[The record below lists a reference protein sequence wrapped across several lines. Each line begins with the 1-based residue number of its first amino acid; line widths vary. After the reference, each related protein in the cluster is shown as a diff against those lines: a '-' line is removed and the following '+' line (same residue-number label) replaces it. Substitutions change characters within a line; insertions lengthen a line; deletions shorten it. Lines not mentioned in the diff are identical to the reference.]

1 MRYSTEIKKFL
12 YSQYFFGGLRTAIG
26 ISVPPL
32 ISILLF
38 HDQITGFT
46 VAVGAVA
53 ACVLDMPGPL
63 KYKTNDMLACSLI
76 GFLASLL
83 TGLASVDALTLWLT
97 VVPLTFV
104 LSIIVVY
111 GNKWQQISFAAL
123 FMMILTV
130 GNQYSVEEATRHA
143 LWLLAG
149 SLWYTAWS
157 TWVSRWQWLRIE
169 RQAVAECIFATADY
183 LRARGDLYNLDVDL
197 AESYRQLVSRQIAAI
212 DRQEAARD
220 IVLRNLPQFRRG
232 ELDTQRI
239 GLFNLFINAVDL
251 HDTIVAAHVDHAR
264 LRAVLGRSDVMLFLR
279 DAVYKIARD
288 FEDIGLAVLEG
299 QPSYPRVSVKAE
311 LRALE
316 YEIELMRKHDA
327 PARQPDIYSSVVSTY
342 RRIWSGQRITERMHR
357 NTRPGEIRP
366 ETEMR
371 IDQALNRFLSGRR
384 FSPGLILSN
393 LTPSSPSFRHALR
406 VTLAVAAGL
415 WIGKLLPVNN
425 GYWIVMTTVI
435 ILKPGFSLTRQRN
448 TQRIIG
454 TVIGCA
460 ASIGLILTVKS
471 PHMLLAIMFGC
482 MVMSY
487 SLVLF
492 NYTASVV
499 FTSSWVL
506 LLLHLIE
513 PGGMRIVGER
523 ALDTFIG
530 SALAVAASYLF
541 PYWENRALGKLVQAL
556 IAAMRQYVDVA
567 YGPLDGT
574 PRPAPSPAA
583 ALTAAVSGIA
593 AKDGA
598 LDGDYQ
604 YRLARKNVHIAFANL
619 GNAFQRMMIEPK
631 SQQRH
636 VPELNDLLMQSHALA
651 AQITAAAPLV
661 SALAVPG
668 RVSLL
673 QPLQQ
678 AGASIRA
685 NLRAAEQ
692 TLKHAD
698 ASDSIVAVEAKVVD
712 GAGSGD
718 ATDAADATDAT
729 SPAPAPATPE
739 ADIAESAAF
748 PTPEQERALTRA
760 LDEMVVRAEKAAEVT
775 GTAADAA
782 ADPAT
787 GSSRADWPAEAIEE
801 LKLLAHQ
808 CKQMLAASSLVRR
821 DTGKMRLPAS

>member
-38 HDQITGFT
+38 HDQTTGFT
-46 VAVGAVA
+46 VSVGAVA

-76 GFLASLL
+76 GFVAALL
-83 TGLASVDALTLWLT
+83 TGLASNDAVLLWLT
-97 VVPLTFV
+97 VVPLTFA

-130 GNQYSVEEATRHA
+130 GEQYTVEQATTHA

-149 SLWYTAWS
+149 SIWYTAWS
-157 TWVSRWQWLRIE
+157 TWVSRWQWLRLE
-169 RQAVAECIFATADY
+169 RQATAECIFATAAY
-183 LRARGDLYNLDVDL
+183 LRARGDLYDLDIDL
-197 AESYRQLVSRQIAAI
+197 EEGYRQLVNRQIAAI
-212 DRQEAARD
+212 DQQEAARD
-220 IVLRNLPQFRRG
+220 LVLRNLPQWRRG

-239 GLFNLFINAVDL
+239 GLFNLFISAVDL
-251 HDTIVAAHVDHAR
+251 HDTIVAAHVDYAQ
-264 LRAVLGRSDVMLFLR
+264 LRDTLGRCDLMLFLR
-279 DAVYKIARD
+279 DAVYKIAQD
-288 FEDIGLAVLEG
+288 FEDIGLAVLAGE
-299 QPSYPRVSVKAE
+299 PSYPRVSVKAE

-316 YEIELMRKHDA
+316 YEIELMRKNNA
-327 PARQPDIYSSVVSTY
+327 PTLQPEVYSSVVSTY

-371 IDQALNRFLSGRR
+371 IDQALNRFLSRRR
-384 FSPGLILSN
+384 FSPGLIFSN
-393 LTPSSPSFRHALR
+393 LTLASPSFRHALR
-406 VTLAVAAGL
+406 VTLAVAAGM

-425 GYWIVMTTVI
+425 GYWIVMTTLI

-448 TQRIIG
+448 TQRLIG
-454 TVIGCA
+454 TVLGCA
-460 ASIGLILTVKS
+460 ASIGLILTVKA
-471 PHMLLAIMFGC
+471 PHLLLAIMFVC

-530 SALAVAASYLF
+530 SALAITASYLF

-556 IAAMRQYVDVA
+556 LASMRQYFDVVYA
-567 YGPLDGT
+567 PLGGV
-574 PRPAPSPAA
+574 PK
-583 ALTAAVSGIA
+583 AVLAGAS
-593 AKDGA
+593 KDGV
-598 LDGDYQ
+598 LDSDYQ
-604 YRLARKNVHIAFANL
+604 YRLTRKNVHIAFANL
-619 GNAFQRMMIEPK
+619 GNGFQRMMMEPK
-631 SQQRH
+631 AQQH
-636 VPELNDLLMQSHALA
+636 CVPELNDLLVQSHALA
-651 AQITAAAPLV
+651 AQLTAAAPLV
-661 SALAVPG
+661 AALASPA
-668 RVSLL
+668 RAPLL
-673 QPLQQ
+673 QPLLQ
-678 AGASIRA
+678 ACSVIRA
-685 NLRAAEQ
+685 NLRSAEQ
-692 TLKHAD
+692 TPL
-698 ASDSIVAVEAKVVD
+698 ASAIA
-712 GAGSGD
+712 GAP
-718 ATDAADATDAT
+718 TPQQAAQAAQA
-729 SPAPAPATPE
+729 SAAPE
-739 ADIAESAAF
+739 AEHLL
-748 PTPEQERALTRA
+748 PRA
-760 LDEMVVRAEKAAEVT
+760 LDQMVVNAEQIASTT
-775 GTAADAA
+775 G
-782 ADPAT
+782 P
-787 GSSRADWPAEAIEE
+787 ADWPADVIEE

-808 CKQMLAASSLVRR
+808 CKQMVAASELIRR
-821 DTGKMRLPAS
+821 DTDKMRLPAA

>member
-1 MRYSTEIKKFL
+1 MRYSTEIRKFL

-53 ACVLDMPGPL
+53 VCVLDMPGPL
-63 KYKTNDMLACSLI
+63 KYKTNDMLACSVI
-76 GFLASLL
+76 GFLASLA
-83 TGLASVDALTLWLT
+83 TGLASPDALTLWLT

-111 GNKWQQISFAAL
+111 GNKWQQISFATL

-130 GNQYSVEEATRHA
+130 GEQYSVGEAIRHA

-149 SLWYTAWS
+149 SLWYTGWS
-157 TWVSRWQWLRIE
+157 TLVSRWQWLRIE

-183 LRARGDLYNLDVDL
+183 LRARGDLYNLDIDL
-197 AESYRQLVSRQIAAI
+197 ADSYRHLVDRQIAAI

-251 HDTIVAAHVDHAR
+251 HDTIVAAHVDYEQ
-264 LRAVLGRSDVMLFLR
+264 LRATLGRSDLMLFLR
-279 DAVYKIARD
+279 DAVYKIAHD

-299 QPSYPRVSVKAE
+299 QPSYQRVSVKAE

-316 YEIELMRKHDA
+316 YEIELMRKHEA
-327 PARQPDIYSSVVSTY
+327 PTLQPEIYSSVVSTY
-342 RRIWSGQRITERMHR
+342 RRIWSAQRITERMHR
-357 NTRPGEIRP
+357 NTHPGEIRP

-371 IDQALNRFLSGRR
+371 IDQALSRFLSGRH
-384 FSPGLILSN
+384 FSPGLVFSN
-393 LTPSSPSFRHALR
+393 LTPASPSFRHALR

-425 GYWIVMTTVI
+425 GYWIVMTTLI

-454 TVIGCA
+454 TVMGCA

-487 SLVLF
+487 SLLLF

-506 LLLHLIE
+506 LLLHLTE
-513 PGGMRIVGER
+513 LGGMRIVGER
-523 ALDTFIG
+523 AFDTFIG
-530 SALAVAASYLF
+530 SALAIAASYLF
-541 PYWENRALGKLVQAL
+541 PYWENRALGKLVRAL
-556 IAAMRQYVDVA
+556 MVAMRQYVDVA
-567 YGPLDGT
+567 YAPLDGAT
-574 PRPAPSPAA
+574 KPAPSPAS
-583 ALTAAVSGIA
+583 ALSARSAVSAIVS
-593 AKDGA
+593 KDGA

-604 YRLARKNVHIAFANL
+604 YRLARKNVHNAFANL
-619 GNAFQRMMIEPK
+619 GNAFQRMMMEPK
-631 SQQRH
+631 SQQRD
-636 VPELNDLLMQSHALA
+636 VPELNDLLVQSHALA
-651 AQITAAAPLV
+651 AEIAAAAPLV
-661 SALAVPG
+661 SSLAAPG
-668 RVSLL
+668 RAPLL

-678 AGASIRA
+678 ACATIRD

-692 TLKHAD
+692 TLLGPA
-698 ASDSIVAVEAKVVD
+698 
-712 GAGSGD
+712 
-718 ATDAADATDAT
+718 AADSVPDRSAVALAAAATEVGTSAT
-729 SPAPAPATPE
+729 L
-739 ADIAESAAF
+739 
-748 PTPEQERALTRA
+748 EQERTLTRA
-760 LDEMVVRAEKAAEVT
+760 LDDMVVSAERAAKT
-775 GTAADAA
+775 RDDADNEAGNV
-782 ADPAT
+782 ADNKSDNGGA
-787 GSSRADWPAEAIEE
+787 GWSVEAIEE

-808 CKQMLAASSLVRR
+808 CKQMLAASGLVRR
-821 DTGKMRLPAS
+821 DTGRMRLPAA